1 MFRFRSLRPL
11 VRPALLAA
19 LTVLLLV
26 YSRKIGMLSLD
37 WLKVNKDALAAIGG
51 LCSTAAVIVA
61 GILAYYRFFHGRTLT
76 TRAELSINVDV
87 IDGLE
92 NTHLHSINV
101 SVKNIGTVTIWDPR
115 LSVHVAVRSNDAP
128 GLEFKIDRWR
138 EISEFAKPRPRG
150 TIAKKLGAEPREMI
164 DSGEVAD
171 FFAECEID
179 RDAWAVT
186 YTAIFDC
193 STIIGGPSNSWLRS
207 RTVKNSETKGFSGG
221 KGAESRTVK
230 FPDTE
235 P

>member
-1 MFRFRSLRPL
+1 MFSFRGLHSLVWP
-11 VRPALLAA
+11 VLLAA
-19 LTVLLLV
+19 TAVLLLV
-26 YSRKIGMLSLD
+26 YFRKIGVLSLD

-51 LCSTAAVIVA
+51 LCSTTAVIVA
-61 GILAYYRFFHGRTLT
+61 SILAYCRFFHGRTLT

-92 NTHLHSINV
+92 NAYLHSINV
-101 SVKNIGTVTIWDPR
+101 SVKNIGTATIWDPR
-115 LSVHVAVRSNDAP
+115 LSVHVAVRNNDAP

-138 EISEFAKPRPRG
+138 ETSEFSKPRPRG

-171 FFAECEID
+171 FFAEREIGK
-179 RDAWAVT
+179 DAWAVT

-193 STIIGGPSNSWLRS
+193 STIIGTPSNSWLRS
-207 RTVKNSETKGFSGG
+207 RTVKNSETKGVSSG
-221 KGAESRTVK
+221 KGAESGTVN